1 MLANE
6 GWDTPLLIFSLR
18 CTSKTKSIL
27 EVQNIFKTFW
37 LWMWEVDRVIFCP
50 VVWSIPFSYGIGL
63 PLLINSRFD
72 WKSSY
77 EKCFSLAI
85 ESSIFVVNVKYKKS
99 NGRTSINP
107 TGGLSRT
114 PPSLWHRYWL
124 PPLSAFSLLC
134 GFMSD
139 QQDYIGSTHT
149 WNTWPILWIERTY
162 NTSVHKYYS
171 GDKQRESKRHAL
183 NCSEG
188 LHNLRWGAARRC
200 LTSHVSLFEQD
211 MRKFSDFWL

>member
-50 VVWSIPFSYGIGL
+50 VVSSIHFSYGIGL

-99 NGRTSINP
+99 NGRTRINP
-107 TGGLSRT
+107 TGGLSHAPFIEAEVLFASSPCFFTAALRQEVALSQPALSQINQWHVCASERMGRELEGGLCFVCCWHIWKWAMRASVGVT
-114 PPSLWHRYWL
+114 PTEMEADLRGS
-124 PPLSAFSLLC
+124 FS
-134 GFMSD
+134 
-139 QQDYIGSTHT
+139 
-149 WNTWPILWIERTY
+149 
-162 NTSVHKYYS
+162 
-171 GDKQRESKRHAL
+171 
-183 NCSEG
+183 
-188 LHNLRWGAARRC
+188 
-200 LTSHVSLFEQD
+200 
-211 MRKFSDFWL
+211 

>member
-1 MLANE
+1 MNGARAFSDINVMLANE

-50 VVWSIPFSYGIGL
+50 VVSSIHFSYGIGL

-99 NGRTSINP
+99 NGRTRINP
-107 TGGLSRT
+107 TGGLSHA
-114 PPSLWHRYWL
+114 P
-124 PPLSAFSLLC
+124 F
-134 GFMSD
+134 
-139 QQDYIGSTHT
+139 
-149 WNTWPILWIERTY
+149 IEAEVLFASSPCFFTAALR
-162 NTSVHKYYS
+162 
-171 GDKQRESKRHAL
+171 QISK
-183 NCSEG
+183 
-188 LHNLRWGAARRC
+188 
-200 LTSHVSLFEQD
+200 T
-211 MRKFSDFWL
+211 K

>member
-1 MLANE
+1 
-6 GWDTPLLIFSLR
+6 
-18 CTSKTKSIL
+18 
-27 EVQNIFKTFW
+27 
-37 LWMWEVDRVIFCP
+37 MWEVNRVIFCP
-50 VVWSIPFSYGIGL
+50 VVWSIPFGSGIGL
-63 PLLINSRFD
+63 PLFNISRFD
-72 WKSSY
+72 WKSS
-77 EKCFSLAI
+77 F
-85 ESSIFVVNVKYKKS
+85 
-99 NGRTSINP
+99 R
-107 TGGLSRT
+107 LSRT
-114 PPSLWHRYWL
+114 PPSLRQRYCL

-183 NCSEG
+183 NPVSEG

-200 LTSHVSLFEQD
+200 LTSHVSSLFEQD
-211 MRKFSDFWL
+211 AQIQRFLIIKMLEMIGIIQKLHL

>member
-1 MLANE
+1 MFYFWVISIVFLGVYSENITFAYYIHKVALVAVLCCRAFNSKFKWKWLHHHNRLYTVCINVMLANE

-50 VVWSIPFSYGIGL
+50 VVSSIHFSYGIGL

-99 NGRTSINP
+99 NGRTRINP
-107 TGGLSRT
+107 TGGLSHA
-114 PPSLWHRYWL
+114 P
-124 PPLSAFSLLC
+124 F
-134 GFMSD
+134 
-139 QQDYIGSTHT
+139 
-149 WNTWPILWIERTY
+149 IEAEVLFASSPCFFTAALR
-162 NTSVHKYYS
+162 
-171 GDKQRESKRHAL
+171 QISKA
-183 NCSEG
+183 
-188 LHNLRWGAARRC
+188 
-200 LTSHVSLFEQD
+200 
-211 MRKFSDFWL
+211 K